1 MSVKRFVWTSASSK
15 RGSRPARSAAA
26 LGFALVLLAAACGS
40 DDEKTTD
47 SVATTESVATTS
59 GGANTTAGPS
69 DTSGGTQAT
78 TGSTEPVTTTAPV
91 PEGKPGGSLT
101 YAHISVSPT
110 FDPVLG
116 SALTVTTN
124 GNFFY
129 PVFGSLVTVD
139 NETRSVVTPNF
150 AKSLKS
156 DDGGLT
162 WTLVLNDGI
171 RFSDGE
177 PYDAAAVK
185 FNWDRYKEKAAQ
197 QRLAATLLASAE
209 VVDPLTLSIKLT
221 EPLPNWD
228 AILGPLTF
236 IGSPKAITEKGD
248 AFSTSPVGA
257 GPFLLKEFLSGE
269 SATFVRNPNYWKK
282 GLPYLDEFKIVA
294 PDPARRT
301 DALLSG
307 DVDIAI
313 SQPNEI
319 KRLED
324 AGLVAFQSPNKAVQA
339 GAGFLFNTAKPPF
352 DDKELR
358 CALVES
364 IDMNAMN
371 RDLAAGKSLQ
381 THDDGSAYDSFVHV
395 DPIYSKA
402 HKVPPYNHEAA
413 QAVFDAYAK
422 RTGGPLRFDMVALDV
437 YPIELPYL
445 VTQWATYKNLEI
457 NPIVKTV
464 ADATAILN
472 EGGHSMALYG
482 WPGDFTAGLSL
493 NQIGHSLPDGSANP
507 WHGYTSPEWDAALDE
522 AKRATDVDARNDAT
536 RRAQDVPIDE
546 CFFAPMILASVS
558 APYGHDWIK
567 NWSLTTDSINWETI
581 WVDR

>member
-1 MSVKRFVWTSASSK
+1 
-15 RGSRPARSAAA
+15 
-26 LGFALVLLAAACGS
+26 
-40 DDEKTTD
+40 
-47 SVATTESVATTS
+47 
-59 GGANTTAGPS
+59 
-69 DTSGGTQAT
+69 
-78 TGSTEPVTTTAPV
+78 
-91 PEGKPGGSLT
+91 
-101 YAHISVSPT
+101 
-110 FDPVLG
+110 
-116 SALTVTTN
+116 
-124 GNFFY
+124 
-129 PVFGSLVTVD
+129 
-139 NETRSVVTPNF
+139 
-150 AKSLKS
+150 
-156 DDGGLT
+156 
-162 WTLVLNDGI
+162 
-171 RFSDGE
+171 
-177 PYDAAAVK
+177 
-185 FNWDRYKEKAAQ
+185 
-197 QRLAATLLASAE
+197 

-257 GPFLLKEFLSGE
+257 GPFVLKEFLSGE
-269 SATFVRNPNYWKK
+269 SVTFVRNPDYWKK
-282 GLPYLDEFKIVA
+282 GLPYLDELKIVA
-294 PDPARRT
+294 PDPGRRI
-301 DALLSG
+301 DALLAG

-313 SQPNEI
+313 SQPDAIN
-319 KRLED
+319 RLED
-324 AGLVAFQSPNKAVQA
+324 AGLVAFQSPNKPVHA

-358 CALVES
+358 CAVVES

-371 RDLAAGKSLQ
+371 RDLAAGKSIQ

-395 DPIYSKA
+395 DPIHAKA

-437 YPIELPYL
+437 YPLELPYL
-445 VTQWATYKNLEI
+445 VTQWATYDNLEI
-457 NPIVKTV
+457 TPIVKTV
-464 ADATAILN
+464 ADATGILN

-493 NQIGHSLPDGSANP
+493 NQIGHSRPDGSANP
-507 WHGYTSPEWDAALDE
+507 WTGYTSPEWDAALDE
-522 AKRATDVDARNDAT
+522 ARTATDLDARNDAT

-546 CFFAPMILASVS
+546 CFYAPMILASVS